1 MLLEKPSLIIG
12 NKMDLPNSKD
22 NLLEFKKNIKN
33 KIIPISTF
41 NTQTLYPLCN
51 TLKTFFN
58 KI

>member
-1 MLLEKPSLIIG
+1 
-12 NKMDLPNSKD
+12 MDLPNSKD

-33 KIIPISTF
+33 EIIPISTF